1 MIKTQNI
8 KLDTLYFLKGK
19 VGTLEDIGGVGNFLN
34 RTQMPH
40 VLRPTIDQ
48 WDLIKLQSYCKA
60 KDTVNVLNQ
69 PPTYWERIFTI
80 SDRELISKIYKE
92 LKKLDTK
99 KQNSSLKNWG
109 KEPNRDFPQ
118 KESRIA

>member
-80 SDRELISKIYKE
+80 SDRGLISKIYRE
-92 LKKLDTK
+92 LQELCKNNTNYPIKK
-99 KQNSSLKNWG
+99 WG
-109 KEPNRDFPQ
+109 IENPQ
-118 KESRIA
+118 QRNI